1 MNMCAP
7 ALRNIMFTSVI
18 ALACGNPA
26 FAQIPAGEAPAT
38 FAADEMTHDKELGTI
53 TARGH
58 VEVNHDG
65 RTLLADTIS
74 YDQNNDIIRATGNV
88 TLHRPNGDVL
98 FANMMEISGDLKNGV
113 IENFRAVLSDKSR
126 FAASRAELINDETLT
141 LDRGVYSPCQP
152 CQDDPTRPLLWQLK
166 AVKVTQDKV
175 NKVVEYKHAWLE
187 LAGVPVLYTPYLSH
201 PDPSVKRKSGFLPPS
216 VGASSDL
223 GTMVQAPYFYVIDD
237 YSDATITPIVT
248 TKENGGLAGQYRERY
263 TKGEIN
269 ADGSLVVDGNSDA
282 NGHIDGSARFNIDPT
297 WRWGVD
303 AQRTST
309 DTYMR
314 RYGFGHHNTL
324 TSQVYVE
331 GFRDNNYANFQA
343 ITYQGLRATDDSK
356 TTPLVLPIVEYN
368 HQGDAGR
375 YGGYNTLDVNLT
387 MLTRDQGADS
397 QRVSIK
403 PTWNLPY
410 IAPKGDIYKLSASLG
425 VDFFHV
431 QDLSAPSAYNSV
443 LNGVYNGAALRIT
456 PEVAFDWSWPMARRN
471 GSVTEVLEPIGQVVV
486 SPYGGNSFKMPN
498 EDSQDFDFSDT
509 NLFSTNRF
517 TGYDRVESGPRA
529 NYGLKWGVYG
539 DGGGSTSIL
548 IGQSYRLKD
557 DDTFDVGSG
566 LENNASDYVARMSV
580 SPGKHLNL
588 LYRTRVDQ
596 KTLDFNRNEVGM
608 NGAYSIFKYYAN
620 YVFFGQQ
627 PDSEFPGRRE
637 ISYSL
642 GADLTD
648 TWSTSFSGVRDLSE
662 DGGQRSM
669 RFGAVYD
676 DECFTFNANLSRTFY
691 FDREIKPTDAVMFQL
706 VFKTLGQFTTP
717 SLNPS
722 GL

>member
-1 MNMCAP
+1 MKMCAP
-7 ALRNIMFTSVI
+7 ALRNFMFTSVI

-74 YDQNNDIIRATGNV
+74 YDQHNDIIRATGNV

-98 FANMMEISGDLKNGV
+98 FANMMEITGDLKNGV

-166 AVKVTQDKV
+166 AVKVTQDKI

-216 VGASSDL
+216 VGASTDL

-269 ADGSLVVDGNSDA
+269 ADGSVINDA
-282 NGHIDGSARFNIDPT
+282 TKGALGHIDASARFNIDPT

-303 AQRTST
+303 AQRAST

-314 RYGFGHHNTL
+314 RYGFGQPNTL
-324 TSQVYVE
+324 TSQVYLE
-331 GFRDNNYANFQA
+331 GFRDNNYANVQA
-343 ITYQGLRATDDSK
+343 ITYQGLRATDDAR

-375 YGGYNTLDVNLT
+375 YGDYNTLDINLT

-403 PTWNLPY
+403 PAWNLPY

-431 QDLSAPSAYNSV
+431 QDLSAPAGYNGV
-443 LNGVYNGAALRIT
+443 LNGVYNGAALRVT
-456 PEVAFDWSWPMARRN
+456 PEAAFDWSWPMARRT
-471 GSVTEVLEPIGQVVV
+471 GSVTEVLEPIGQVVI

-498 EDSQDFDFSDT
+498 EDSQDFDFNDT

-529 NYGLKWGVYG
+529 SYGLKWGLYG

-557 DDTFDVGSG
+557 DDTFDIGSG

-608 NGAYSIFKYYAN
+608 SGAYSIFKYNAN

-642 GADLTD
+642 GADVTD
-648 TWSTSFSGVRDLSE
+648 TWSTNFSGVRDLSE
-662 DGGQRSM
+662 NGGQRSM

-691 FDREIKPTDAVMFQL
+691 IDREIKPTDAVMFQL

-717 SLNPS
+717 SLTPS